1 MPTRLKRLELHG
13 FKSFA
18 TPTTFVFDPGITAI
32 IGPNGSGKS
41 NIAEAVRWALG
52 EQSYAS
58 LRGRRTEDVIF
69 AGSAAR
75 APLGMAEVSLTLDN
89 ESGDLPL
96 PFSEITI
103 TRRAYRS
110 GENQYF
116 INGARVRLK
125 DVLQVTASLGQ
136 AYTVIGQGLVDAV
149 LSQRPEERRGLF
161 EHAAG
166 ITGLRLKQAEA
177 QRHLAETEANST
189 RLEDLLAEI
198 EPRLR
203 SLERAARQARESGE
217 VRERLKAALLRLYAH
232 QWQGARQRLQAAEA
246 AEAAAAQAVE
256 AAVAAHAAAQA
267 ALADIEQR
275 GAAQRAEVER
285 LAAET
290 ARLRAEER
298 EIEHRRALAAER
310 RAAQVRRRD
319 DLEQEAARLRGE
331 AEAAAQEAQEASNAL
346 QAIDA
351 EIAEREAAIARLAE
365 ADAAAR
371 AERERLAAA
380 LRQAE
385 QAITEAERAALAAA
399 SRRDLLDQQER
410 DLLATRERLEREQR
424 ARAARLAE
432 LEAQAAAAT
441 KARDEAR
448 EQLAEL
454 AAERERLE
462 AALSAAAAAR
472 DEAERAMKA
481 VERRLVERTTRLEAL
496 TRLRDSGAG
505 LYAGTRAVLDAAR
518 AGHLQGII
526 GTLASLLIVPPELEA
541 AMEAALGGHL
551 QDIVVERW
559 RDAEQAIEH
568 LKRTKAGRATFQPLD
583 TVRGSSVRAPRLDH
597 PGVRGLAVDLI
608 DYDPRVE
615 PVVTGLLGRVV
626 VTDDLT
632 ATRAILRA
640 LPPGWSVVTLGGEIT
655 RSSGAVTGGA
665 RVKESGTL
673 ARERELRDLPVECR
687 KLERELDAARAEVE
701 ARAAEVDR
709 LRAERDALDRD
720 IAAAREAGRAA
731 EAALA
736 RQQRLRDDEA
746 RAAAEEEQRHAGVA
760 ERLARLDADRQ
771 EAERAGQEAA
781 ARRQAAAAERERL
794 LAALREAE
802 TAGPDARLQDE
813 RSALAG
819 LVERRR
825 GLIAQQQRLES
836 EQQRVAAAI
845 AEAERRAGEIA
856 TAITALDAEVE
867 SLTAE
872 RERIAAL
879 LAAAEEQLGPARAAR
894 EDAAAAERAARE
906 AVAGAEQRVRDAE
919 RERDRATLELER
931 RRDEVNLLRERAAHD
946 LGEEVDIDAALD
958 AVDLDDTD
966 PDTLQREVDRL
977 RERLRRIG
985 LVGEDAIEQYER
997 EAERYTFLRGQLDDV
1012 HAAGEALRALLA
1024 ELSRSMA
1031 EEFNRTFGEVAA
1043 AFEATFT
1050 TLFGGG
1056 KAKLLQVQDDDGAT
1070 GVDIL
1075 AQPPGKRLQSLALLS
1090 GGERALTAVAL
1101 LFAILKVNPSP
1112 FCVLD
1117 EVDAALDEANVVRVR
1132 DELKALA
1139 DRTQFVVVTHNRAT
1153 IEGAD
1158 TLYGITMGDDGVS
1171 RVLSLRL
1178 PAEASA

>member
-217 VRERLKAALLRLYAH
+217 VRERLQAALLRLYAH
-232 QWQGARQRLQAAEA
+232 QWRGARQRLHAAEA

-256 AAVAAHAAAQA
+256 AATAAHAAARA
-267 ALADIEQR
+267 ALTEVEQR
-275 GAAQRAEVER
+275 GAAQRAEVDR

-298 EIEHRRALAAER
+298 EVEHRRALAAER
-310 RAAQVRRRD
+310 RAAQARRRD
-319 DLEQEAARLRGE
+319 DLAQEAARLRGACE
-331 AEAAAQEAQEASNAL
+331 TAAREAQEASDGL

-365 ADAAAR
+365 ADATAR

-410 DLLATRERLEREQR
+410 DLLATRDRLDREQR
-424 ARAARLAE
+424 ARDLAE

-448 EQLAEL
+448 ERLAAL

-462 AALSAAAAAR
+462 AALGAAAAAR

-518 AGHLQGII
+518 AGQLQGIV

-559 RDAEQAIEH
+559 RDAEQAIAH
-568 LKRTKAGRATFQPLD
+568 LKRTQAGRATFQPLD
-583 TVRGSSVRAPRLDH
+583 TVRGASVRAPRLDH
-597 PGVRGLAVDLI
+597 PGVRGLAVELI
-608 DYDPRVE
+608 DYDPRVQ
-615 PVVTGLLGRVV
+615 PIVTGLLGRVV

-673 ARERELRDLPVECR
+673 ARERELRDLPAECR
-687 KLERELDAARAEVE
+687 RLERELEAARAEVE
-701 ARAAEVDR
+701 SRAAEVDR

-731 EAALA
+731 EAALT

-746 RAAAEEEQRHAGVA
+746 RAGAEEEQRRADVA

-771 EAERAGQEAA
+771 AAERAGQEAA
-781 ARRQAAAAERERL
+781 ARRHAAAAERERL
-794 LAALREAE
+794 LVALREAE
-802 TAGPDARLQDE
+802 TAGSDARLQDE

-819 LVERRR
+819 LIERRR
-825 GLIAQQQRLES
+825 GLIAQQQRLAA
-836 EQQRVAAAI
+836 EQQRIAAAI
-845 AEAERRAGEIA
+845 AEAERRAGDIA
-856 TAITALDAEVE
+856 DAIAALDTEVE

-894 EDAAAAERAARE
+894 EEAAAAERAARE

-919 RERDRATLELER
+919 RERDRAALELER

-946 LGEEVDIDAALD
+946 LGEGVDIDAALD

-966 PDTLQREVDRL
+966 PTTLQREVDRL

-1112 FCVLD
+1112 FCILD

-1178 PAEASA
+1178 PAEAPA